1 MPSQQRYGSIAAA
14 FLQPDRS
21 SAGRFSRRPRVR
33 MHDLN
38 VEGAE
43 IVFA

>member
-14 FLQPDRS
+14 FLPDRG

-38 VEGAE
+38 VDGAE